1 MKFFTV
7 FVDGGGVPEVKLGTF
22 HEHVDR
28 DSMLRRPSDFAE
40 FNIPAGKDEG
50 VFLRQKFGGG
60 VTKQTAV
67 VVVVAPGRQS
77 RAWRVRV

>member
-7 FVDGGGVPEVKLGTF
+7 FVDRGGLTEVKLGTF

-28 DSMLRRPSDFAE
+28 DAMLRRPSDFAE

-50 VFLRQKFGGG
+50 VFLRQKFGAG
-60 VTKQTAV
+60 VSNR
-67 VVVVAPGRQS
+67 PRWWWS
-77 RAWRVRV
+77 